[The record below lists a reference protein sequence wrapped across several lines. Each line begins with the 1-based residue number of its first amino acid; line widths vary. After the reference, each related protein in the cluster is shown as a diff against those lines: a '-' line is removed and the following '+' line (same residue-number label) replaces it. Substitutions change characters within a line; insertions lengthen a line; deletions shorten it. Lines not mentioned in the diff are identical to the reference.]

1 MQWSCFSVVHAALVL
16 LELGAMTYT
25 EFKRQLGKAGL
36 TVRAFAALMG
46 QTPNSITNYAS
57 KGEVPTHLAII
68 AVLMAEMADAGLDY
82 TKALQ
87 TMRMASAPR
96 TVVVSEA

>member
-1 MQWSCFSVVHAALVL
+1 MCRELARVL
-16 LELGAMTYT
+16 NSGAMTYT

-36 TVRAFAALMG
+36 TVRAFAALLG

-68 AVLMAEMADAGLDY
+68 AVLMAEMADAGLDF
-82 TKALQ
+82 KDAL
-87 TMRMASAPR
+87 RSVLLVESVRAGHKS
-96 TVVVSEA
+96 

>member
-1 MQWSCFSVVHAALVL
+1 
-16 LELGAMTYT
+16 MTYT

-68 AVLMAEMADAGLDY
+68 AVLMGEMADAGMDFRSVLRAIGELDRAAVNE
-82 TKALQ
+82 KH
-87 TMRMASAPR
+87 S
-96 TVVVSEA
+96 

>member
-1 MQWSCFSVVHAALVL
+1 
-16 LELGAMTYT
+16 MTYT

-36 TVRAFAALMG
+36 TVRAFAALLG

-68 AVLMAEMADAGLDY
+68 ATLMAEMADAGMDFHALLQRAGLAVSGVAGG
-82 TKALQ
+82 KASGADFKPGSSQ
-87 TMRMASAPR
+87 KTENKAR
-96 TVVVSEA
+96 

>member
-1 MQWSCFSVVHAALVL
+1 
-16 LELGAMTYT
+16 MTYT

-57 KGEVPTHLAII
+57 KGQVPTHLAII
-68 AVLMAEMADAGLDY
+68 ATLMAEMVDAGIDFRL
-82 TKALQ
+82 AL
-87 TMRMASAPR
+87 RR
-96 TVVVSEA
+96 GGLLVSESESNTGESN

>member
-1 MQWSCFSVVHAALVL
+1 
-16 LELGAMTYT
+16 MTYT

-36 TVRAFAALMG
+36 TVRAFAALLG

-68 AVLMAEMADAGLDY
+68 ATLMAEMVDAGLEFRV
-82 TKALQ
+82 ALK
-87 TMRMASAPR
+87 RGGLVSDGSA
-96 TVVVSEA
+96 EDDAAGN

>member
-1 MQWSCFSVVHAALVL
+1 MFSPLSALL
-16 LELGAMTYT
+16 DWGAMTYT

-68 AVLMAEMADAGLDY
+68 AVLMAEMADAGMDFQA
-82 TKALQ
+82 ALHN
-87 TMRMASAPR
+87 SAEPR
-96 TVVVSEA
+96 TRNAR

>member
-1 MQWSCFSVVHAALVL
+1 
-16 LELGAMTYT
+16 MTYT

-68 AVLMAEMADAGLDY
+68 ATLMAEMVDAGIDFRL
-82 TKALQ
+82 AL
-87 TMRMASAPR
+87 RR
-96 TVVVSEA
+96 GGLLVSESESNTGESN

>member
-1 MQWSCFSVVHAALVL
+1 
-16 LELGAMTYT
+16 MTYT

-36 TVRAFAALMG
+36 TVRAFAALLG

-68 AVLMAEMADAGLDY
+68 ATLMATMADAGLDFRH
-82 TKALQ
+82 AL
-87 TMRMASAPR
+87 R
-96 TVVVSEA
+96 TLGRPTGGETVHDR

>member
-1 MQWSCFSVVHAALVL
+1 
-16 LELGAMTYT
+16 MTYT

-36 TVRAFAALMG
+36 TVRAFAALLG

-68 AVLMAEMADAGLDY
+68 ATLMAEMADAGMDFRDVLRRAGL
-82 TKALQ
+82 TATALEHGGQ
-87 TMRMASAPR
+87 TEL
-96 TVVVSEA
+96 TVKPDGGES